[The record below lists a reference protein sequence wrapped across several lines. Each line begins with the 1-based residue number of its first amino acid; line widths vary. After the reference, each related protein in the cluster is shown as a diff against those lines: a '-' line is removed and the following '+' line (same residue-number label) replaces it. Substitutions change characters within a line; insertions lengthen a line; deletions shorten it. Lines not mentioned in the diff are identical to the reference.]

1 MPGGALQ
8 LGKLRQP
15 PSPRRGVVLRGAAA
29 AYKFVTDIS
38 LDPSAAA
45 CILQVQT
52 GTVLSSISKDTMI
65 CSVLRTPYPCDLVT
79 V

>member
-45 CILQVQT
+45 AACILQVQT
-52 GTVLSSISKDTMI
+52 STVLSSISKDTMI
-65 CSVLRTPYPCDLVT
+65 CSVLRTRAI
-79 V
+79 